1 MFALPDW
8 PGACR
13 DGGENILKW
22 QVDSRYLPCNMVEP
36 MQRPMEHLKASA

>member
-13 DGGENILKW
+13 DDGEDILKW
-22 QVDSRYLPCNMVEP
+22 QLDSRYLRCNMVEL
-36 MQRPMEHLKASA
+36 MQRLLEHLKASA